1 MGENQGGRAQ
11 PPSYPSE
18 ADNEEGIRRMS
29 DLPPAYVRVSKNGTK
44 TLYEL
49 MFRGEK
55 LCDLTHAEVVEIA
68 LNIVSASRWK

>member
-1 MGENQGGRAQ
+1 
-11 PPSYPSE
+11 
-18 ADNEEGIRRMS
+18 MS